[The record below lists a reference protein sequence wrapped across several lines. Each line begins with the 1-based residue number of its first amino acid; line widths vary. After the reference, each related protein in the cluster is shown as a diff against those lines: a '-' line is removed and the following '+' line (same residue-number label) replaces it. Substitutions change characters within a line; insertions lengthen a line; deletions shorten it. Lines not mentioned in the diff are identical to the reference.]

1 MDASA
6 LVAALE
12 ATWSA
17 IQLRHPDVPDVVVTL
32 GAGSIGVPAGALKLG
47 HFAAE
52 RWIAYD
58 TKDPVG
64 LAELFVGGE
73 GLRRGAE
80 PVLTTLLHEA
90 AHGVAH
96 VRRIKDTSRQGRYHN
111 TRFKLLGEELSLT
124 ITQAPTIGWSSTK
137 LAPGTAVEYVDEIEA
152 LAWAI
157 VGFRNAEGATL
168 AGPPGGGKGGTTGGG
183 GRYGGG
189 SRRPKNGLVL
199 VCECTPGRRIRA
211 SAAVV
216 DRGPIVCG
224 VCSAGLVETTAA

>member
-1 MDASA
+1 MDASG

-17 IQLRHPDVPDVVVTL
+17 IQRRHHDVPDVVVTL

-58 TKDPVG
+58 TMDPVG

-80 PVLTTLLHEA
+80 PVLATLLHEA

-96 VRRIKDTSRQGRYHN
+96 VRGIKDTSRQGRYHN
-111 TRFKLLGEELSLT
+111 TRFKLLGEELGLT
-124 ITQAPTIGWSSTK
+124 ITQAPTIGWSSTDS
-137 LAPGTAVEYVDEIEA
+137 L
-152 LAWAI
+152 L
-157 VGFRNAEGATL
+157 
-168 AGPPGGGKGGTTGGG
+168 GPRLST
-183 GRYGGG
+183 
-189 SRRPKNGLVL
+189 SRRSRRLRRPSSRSATPKAVRRS
-199 VCECTPGRRIRA
+199 GRLAAGTVGRQVKRRWWRFA
-211 SAAVV
+211 SAEERSRPRLRVLPRPPDPGISRRRRARP
-216 DRGPIVCG
+216 DRVRR
-224 VCSAGLVETTAA
+224 L

>member
-58 TKDPVG
+58 TKDPAS

-80 PVLTTLLHEA
+80 PVLATLLHEA

-96 VRRIKDTSRQGRYHN
+96 VRGIKDTSRQGRYHN
-111 TRFKLLGEELSLT
+111 TRFKLLGEELGLT
-124 ITQAPTIGWSSTK
+124 ITQAPTIGWSSTE
-137 LAPGTAVEYVDEIEA
+137 LAPGTAVEYVEEIEA
-152 LAWAI
+152 LASAI
-157 VGFRNAEGATL
+157 VAFRNTEGAATV
-168 AGPPGGGKGGTTGGG
+168 GPTGGGKRGPSGGSAG
-183 GRYGGG
+183 GGG

-199 VCECTPGRRIRA
+199 VCACSPGRRIRA

-216 DRGPIVCG
+216 DRGPITCG
-224 VCSAGLVETTAA
+224 VCSADFVESSAA